1 MYQPFI
7 RCHLKIHN
15 NEKNNKYFILI
26 ISIYMNILL
35 IYFHKD
41 YIDSI
46 EPFYLTSS
54 SYIKYNMTSNVGHE
68 LISNAQNTQTNMQL
82 T

>member
-1 MYQPFI
+1 
-7 RCHLKIHN
+7 
-15 NEKNNKYFILI
+15 
-26 ISIYMNILL
+26 MNILL